1 MYNIRWRINNK
12 KVEGIKMKNITKILA
27 IIAIIILILVGAIYY
42 FLTPSEKLD
51 LSSTNKENRVVTS
64 EDLLRGASIDTFK
77 VLNNPLRLEGKIN
90 VSDETVQNLVYTI
103 MKKSDMENVE
113 YSDIQVVKDRI
124 KIVSPYKVLGF
135 IDSQYE
141 LYLDLGV
148 EKDNLVATLNDFKIG
163 KIKVSN
169 TIIKNV
175 LKKYKSTSGLKVEGN
190 KFIVDKSNIYPMLVK
205 KVDVKDNIVILNV
218 EVEAENVMEFLK
230 NSKIGVIG

>member
-1 MYNIRWRINNK
+1 MAYNNK

-51 LSSTNKENRVVTS
+51 LSSTNKENRVVTT
-64 EDLLRGASIDTFK
+64 EDLLKGASIDTFK

-113 YSDIQVVKDRI
+113 YSDIQVVKNRI

>member
-1 MYNIRWRINNK
+1 
-12 KVEGIKMKNITKILA
+12 MKNITKILA
-27 IIAIIILILVGAIYY
+27 IIAIIILIFVGAIYY

-113 YSDIQVVKDRI
+113 YSDIQVVKNRI
-124 KIVSPYKVLGF
+124 KIISPYKVLGF

-169 TIIKNV
+169 TIVKNV

>member
-1 MYNIRWRINNK
+1 
-12 KVEGIKMKNITKILA
+12 MKNITKILA
-27 IIAIIILILVGAIYY
+27 IIAIIILIFVGAIYY

-113 YSDIQVVKDRI
+113 YSDIQVVKNRI
-124 KIVSPYKVLGF
+124 KIISPYKVLGF

>member
-1 MYNIRWRINNK
+1 
-12 KVEGIKMKNITKILA
+12 MKNIKKILA

-64 EDLLRGASIDTFK
+64 EDLLKGASIDTFK

>member
-1 MYNIRWRINNK
+1 
-12 KVEGIKMKNITKILA
+12 MKNITKILA
-27 IIAIIILILVGAIYY
+27 IIAIIILILVGGIYY

-51 LSSTNKENRVVTS
+51 LSSTNKENRVVTT
-64 EDLLRGASIDTFK
+64 EDLLKGASIDTFK

>member
-1 MYNIRWRINNK
+1 
-12 KVEGIKMKNITKILA
+12 MKNITKILA

-51 LSSTNKENRVVTS
+51 LSSTNKENRVVTT
-64 EDLLRGASIDTFK
+64 EDLLKGASIDTFK

>member
-1 MYNIRWRINNK
+1 
-12 KVEGIKMKNITKILA
+12 MKNITKILA
-27 IIAIIILILVGAIYY
+27 IIAIIILIFVGAIYY

-169 TIIKNV
+169 TIVKNV

>member
-1 MYNIRWRINNK
+1 
-12 KVEGIKMKNITKILA
+12 MKNITKILA

-51 LSSTNKENRVVTS
+51 LSSTNKENRVVTT
-64 EDLLRGASIDTFK
+64 EDLLKGASIDTFK

-113 YSDIQVVKDRI
+113 YSDIQVVKNRI
-124 KIVSPYKVLGF
+124 KIISPYKVLGF

>member
-1 MYNIRWRINNK
+1 
-12 KVEGIKMKNITKILA
+12 MKNITKILA

-51 LSSTNKENRVVTS
+51 LSSTNKENRVVTT
-64 EDLLRGASIDTFK
+64 EDLLKGASIDTFE

>member
-1 MYNIRWRINNK
+1 
-12 KVEGIKMKNITKILA
+12 MKNITKILA
-27 IIAIIILILVGAIYY
+27 IISIIILILVGAIYY

-51 LSSTNKENRVVTS
+51 LSSINKESRVVTT
-64 EDLLRGASIDTFK
+64 EDLLKGASIDTFE

-135 IDSQYE
+135 INSQYE

>member
-1 MYNIRWRINNK
+1 
-12 KVEGIKMKNITKILA
+12 MKNITKILA

-51 LSSTNKENRVVTS
+51 LSSTNKENRVVTT
-64 EDLLRGASIDTFK
+64 EDLLKGASIDTFK
-77 VLNNPLRLEGKIN
+77 VFNNPLRLEGKIN

>member
-1 MYNIRWRINNK
+1 
-12 KVEGIKMKNITKILA
+12 MKNITKILA

-51 LSSTNKENRVVTS
+51 LSSTNKENRVVTT
-64 EDLLRGASIDTFK
+64 EDLLKGASIDTFK

-103 MKKSDMENVE
+103 MKKSNMENVE

>member
-1 MYNIRWRINNK
+1 
-12 KVEGIKMKNITKILA
+12 MKNITKILA

-51 LSSTNKENRVVTS
+51 LSSTNKENRVVTT
-64 EDLLRGASIDTFK
+64 EDLLKGASIDTFK

-113 YSDIQVVKDRI
+113 YSDIQVVKNRI

-169 TIIKNV
+169 TIVKNV

>member
-1 MYNIRWRINNK
+1 
-12 KVEGIKMKNITKILA
+12 MKNITKILA

-51 LSSTNKENRVVTS
+51 LSSTNKENRVVTT
-64 EDLLRGASIDTFK
+64 EDLLKGASIDTFK

-113 YSDIQVVKDRI
+113 YSDIQVVKNRI

>member
-1 MYNIRWRINNK
+1 
-12 KVEGIKMKNITKILA
+12 MKNITKILA
-27 IIAIIILILVGAIYY
+27 IIAIIILIFVGAIYY

-64 EDLLRGASIDTFK
+64 EDLLKGASIDTFK

-90 VSDETVQNLVYTI
+90 VSDEIVQNLVYTI

-124 KIVSPYKVLGF
+124 KIISPYKVLGF

-169 TIIKNV
+169 TIVKNV

>member
-1 MYNIRWRINNK
+1 
-12 KVEGIKMKNITKILA
+12 MKNITKILA

-64 EDLLRGASIDTFK
+64 EDLLKGASIDTFK

-113 YSDIQVVKDRI
+113 YSDIQVVKNRI

-169 TIIKNV
+169 TIVKNV

>member
-1 MYNIRWRINNK
+1 
-12 KVEGIKMKNITKILA
+12 MKNITKILA
-27 IIAIIILILVGAIYY
+27 IIAIIILIFVGAIYY

-51 LSSTNKENRVVTS
+51 LSSTNKENRVVTT
-64 EDLLRGASIDTFK
+64 EDLLKGASIDTFK

>member
-1 MYNIRWRINNK
+1 
-12 KVEGIKMKNITKILA
+12 MKNITKILA

-51 LSSTNKENRVVTS
+51 LSSTNKENRVVTT
-64 EDLLRGASIDTFK
+64 EDLLKGASIDTFK

-169 TIIKNV
+169 TIVKNV

>member
-1 MYNIRWRINNK
+1 
-12 KVEGIKMKNITKILA
+12 MKNITKILA

-64 EDLLRGASIDTFK
+64 EDLLKGASIDTFK

-169 TIIKNV
+169 TIVKNV

>member
-51 LSSTNKENRVVTS
+51 LSSTNKENRVVTT
-64 EDLLRGASIDTFK
+64 EDLLKGASIDTFE

-218 EVEAENVMEFLK
+218 EVEAENVMEFFK

>member
-1 MYNIRWRINNK
+1 
-12 KVEGIKMKNITKILA
+12 MKNITKILA

-64 EDLLRGASIDTFK
+64 EDLLKGASIDTFK

>member
-1 MYNIRWRINNK
+1 
-12 KVEGIKMKNITKILA
+12 MKNITKILA
-27 IIAIIILILVGAIYY
+27 IIAIIILILVGAMYY

-51 LSSTNKENRVVTS
+51 LSSTNKENRVVTT
-64 EDLLRGASIDTFK
+64 EDLLKGASIDTFK